1 MSGLPK
7 VWEYSKGPR
16 ISIESHHQ
24 AMAIQ
29 GLGQALCSVDKKMK
43 VRIMNKE
50 DVSDPKVHH
59 ITSEV
64 GRKSGINSA
73 QNTWTGSL
81 KM

>member
-1 MSGLPK
+1 
-7 VWEYSKGPR
+7 
-16 ISIESHHQ
+16 
-24 AMAIQ
+24 
-29 GLGQALCSVDKKMK
+29 VDKKMK

-50 DVSDPKVHH
+50 DMSDPKVHY

-64 GRKSGINSA
+64 GRKSGINFA

>member
-1 MSGLPK
+1 
-7 VWEYSKGPR
+7 
-16 ISIESHHQ
+16 
-24 AMAIQ
+24 
-29 GLGQALCSVDKKMK
+29 VDKKMK
-43 VRIMNKE
+43 VRIVIKKGM
-50 DVSDPKVHH
+50 SDPKVHY

>member
-1 MSGLPK
+1 
-7 VWEYSKGPR
+7 VN
-16 ISIESHHQ
+16 
-24 AMAIQ
+24 
-29 GLGQALCSVDKKMK
+29 KKMK

-50 DVSDPKVHH
+50 GMSDPRVHC
-59 ITSEV
+59 ITFEV

>member
-1 MSGLPK
+1 VLKLGLQHYKQYP
-7 VWEYSKGPR
+7 WLE
-16 ISIESHHQ
+16 
-24 AMAIQ
+24 
-29 GLGQALCSVDKKMK
+29 GQAPCSVDKKMK

-50 DVSDPKVHH
+50 DMSDPKVHY

-64 GRKSGINSA
+64 GTKSGINSA

>member
-1 MSGLPK
+1 
-7 VWEYSKGPR
+7 
-16 ISIESHHQ
+16 
-24 AMAIQ
+24 
-29 GLGQALCSVDKKMK
+29 VDKKMK
-43 VRIMNKE
+43 ARIKGKE
-50 DVSDPKVHH
+50 DMSDPKVHY